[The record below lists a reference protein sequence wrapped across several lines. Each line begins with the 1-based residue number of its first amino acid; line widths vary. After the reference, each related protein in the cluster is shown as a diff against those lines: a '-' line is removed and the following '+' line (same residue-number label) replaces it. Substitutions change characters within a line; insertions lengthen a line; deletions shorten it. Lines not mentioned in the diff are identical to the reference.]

1 MLKIGEVSPLSTA
14 EVERVMS
21 TLKRILFEK
30 RTSMTDKHL
39 EACVMISHESRRRYG
54 VHEKWRITELQPLMK
69 NELAKKTQS

>member
-1 MLKIGEVSPLSTA
+1 MSTA

-21 TLKRILFEK
+21 TLKRILSEK
-30 RTSMTDKHL
+30 RTAMTDKHL

-69 NELAKKTQS
+69 NELAKKRVQKSKKSRRID